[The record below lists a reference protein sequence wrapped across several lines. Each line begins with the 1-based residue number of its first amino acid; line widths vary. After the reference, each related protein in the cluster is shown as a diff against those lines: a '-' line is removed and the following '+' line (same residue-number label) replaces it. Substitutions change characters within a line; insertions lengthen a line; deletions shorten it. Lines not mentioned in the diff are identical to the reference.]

1 MRMPDVIIQVHKFKR
16 ANMGKIVV
24 LDSSIINQDRSCD
37 GRDMNLF
44 VKWVSLKLLVWHI
57 PWIVFQE
64 VISKGF
70 YEGKNALVETRK
82 SLKNLGKIGQ
92 KDSIRK
98 QLEELTCQVS
108 QLELHYE
115 EKNIEYWKSFFQK
128 GIIDDFDSSS
138 SLNVMKAYFAGA
150 KPFPKPKSRTD
161 IPDAFIY
168 ESLKTLS
175 KNNSISFICADN
187 NLRNKC
193 SEIENVQCYESL
205 RSFENSEYGSLIK
218 RQYEQMEKNPFKLDL
233 ILGHKKEILDRI
245 EDDVRGDMFVDY
257 SEGFANEYFPDGGEG
272 YLRDIPEVSSFEINE
287 SEITVVDEMV
297 YIPISVKCQF
307 DVEYCINS
315 IDLSFFSNRTVS
327 FEGDD
332 FVREIFN
339 VSFSF
344 TYSLRRDEL
353 CEQRLNLIVP
363 EKVDNLILKPIYKEL
378 I

>member
-1 MRMPDVIIQVHKFKR
+1 MK
-16 ANMGKIVV
+16 KIVV
-24 LDSSIINQDRSCD
+24 LDSSIINQDRSCE

-44 VKWVSLKLLVWHI
+44 VKWASLKLLVWHI

-64 VISKGF
+64 VISKGL

-82 SLKNLGKIGQ
+82 SLKNLEKIGQ

-98 QLEELTCQVS
+98 QLEELTCQLS
-108 QLELHYE
+108 QFELHYE
-115 EKNIEYWKSFFQK
+115 EDNIEYWKSFFQK
-128 GIIDDFDSSS
+128 GVVDDFDPSSS
-138 SLNVMKAYFAGA
+138 FNVMKAYFAGA

-168 ESLKTLS
+168 ESLKTLA
-175 KNNSISFICADN
+175 KNNFISFICADN

-193 SEIENVQCYESL
+193 SEMENIQCYESL
-205 RSFENSEYGSLIK
+205 RSFENSESGNLIK
-218 RQYEQMEKNPFKLDL
+218 RQYEQMEKHHFKLDL
-233 ILGHKKEILDRI
+233 ILKHKKEILDRI

-257 SEGFANEYFPDGGEG
+257 SEGFTNEYFPDGGEG
-272 YLRDIPEVSSFEINE
+272 YLRDIPEVSSFKIIE

-297 YIPISVKCQF
+297 YIPISVNCQF
-307 DVEYCINS
+307 DVAYCIDS
-315 IDLSFFSNRTVS
+315 IDFSFFAKRTVS

-332 FVREIFN
+332 FVHEIFN

-344 TYSLRRDEL
+344 TYSLKSDEL